1 MPSHEEWLK
10 DGGTSTV
17 PVTTATPAID
27 TPVVEIPAV
36 AADITTSAAA
46 ADSTATPEAVA
57 AAAAAAGSTPA
68 EVAQAVQEF
77 IEGKLGDQPFQIP
90 KGVQIP
96 WKRGTEQGF
105 ISIEDAQRGV
115 MMEKDYRIKTTQLAE
130 QRRAFEIEQRV
141 SAARGA
147 ASEAWNESER
157 SRVAKAYENPEEQ
170 ARHEAFLAQYRSD
183 PHFKA
188 MVDKAHT
195 ADIMT
200 AERGA
205 VQEYEQH
212 EALQYEAN
220 AVAEA
225 IVSIG
230 KNYPNVD
237 ADQIRQQYAMA
248 LQADQLPLSAA
259 AIEHLYKL
267 ETEKATRY
275 AAPLRSELDALRAEL
290 TQVRT
295 AQAAGAHNATTRTS
309 ISRAT
314 NPVAA
319 PAGGSPPAPIAQAR
333 TLTGAT
339 QADRSREWSRL
350 RD

>member
-10 DGGTSTV
+10 DGSAATV
-17 PVTTATPAID
+17 PVTTATPVIDTPAVVVD
-27 TPVVEIPAV
+27 TPVV
-36 AADITTSAAA
+36 AAA
-46 ADSTATPEAVA
+46 AEVVATPTTDTVA

-90 KGVQIP
+90 KGLQIP
-96 WKRGTEQGF
+96 WKRGAEQGF
-105 ISIEDAQRGV
+105 VSIEEAQKGM

-130 QRRAFEIEQRV
+130 QRRAFEIDKRV
-141 SAARGA
+141 SDARSA
-147 ASEAWNESER
+147 ASEAWNQNER
-157 SRVAKAYENPEEQ
+157 NRVAKAYESPEEQ
-170 ARHEAFLAQYRSD
+170 GRHEAFLAQYRSD

-220 AVAEA
+220 AVADA

-259 AIEHLYKL
+259 AIEHLYKQ
-267 ETEKATRY
+267 ETEKANRY
-275 AAPLRSELDALRAEL
+275 AAPLRSELDALRAEMAK
-290 TQVRT
+290 VRD

-309 ISRAT
+309 INRAT

-333 TLTGAT
+333 TLSGAT
-339 QADRSREWSRL
+339 QADRAREWSRL